1 MNIYQYFMTKSDE
14 AMNKAREYMFAREY
28 DLARLWYRLS
38 GYYKE
43 QSLNVTFLECEC
55 EMNM

>member
-14 AMNKAREYMFAREY
+14 AMNKARYYRFHKEYF
-28 DLARLWYRLS
+28 LARLWYRLS

-43 QSLNVTFLECEC
+43 QSLNVTFLECEY
-55 EMNM
+55 EMEV